1 MKILNKY
8 TYLFIGVLL
17 TSVLVVFSIVPR
29 FETQEF
35 DPQRVEDI
43 SQGVTT
49 TTPSVSEMIDGNTKN
64 QTTTTVPE
72 INESEQSK
80 IEQLLVNNVATAK
93 IANYKSY
100 LLIGSDERSQDSSS
114 SRGFVGGQRSDV
126 IIVGLIDE
134 ISNNHYLLSIPRD
147 ILIVNSC
154 TDNLERINASFTS
167 NECGNS
173 AENLAAAVSGI
184 TGITIEHF
192 ASFNFEGFENIIDS
206 FDGIE
211 ICVDETQR
219 EGYSFELQKGCQV
232 VNGSTALNWVVSR
245 NTEVLVGE
253 KVLDDNGDDA
263 SEWVKMSGVSDL
275 SRNER
280 QQYVVLQLLK
290 RVDDFDSLS
299 ELNKFI
305 NTLEDSFII
314 DENLT
319 LNNAINTLWNFRG
332 TNFNNIKKLSIPTS
346 PYELQD
352 GRQVLIISKNFSQH
366 ASENSLINP

>member
-1 MKILNKY
+1 MKIFNKY

-17 TSVLVVFSIVPR
+17 TSVLVVLTIIPR

-49 TTPSVSEMIDGNTKN
+49 TTSSTSETSDVNTGN
-64 QTTTTVPE
+64 QTTSTLPE
-72 INESEQSK
+72 INESEQSE
-80 IEQLLVNNVATAK
+80 IEKLLINNVATTK

-114 SRGFVGGQRSDV
+114 IGYTSGQRSDV

-147 ILIVNSC
+147 ILIINSC
-154 TDNLERINASFTS
+154 TNNLERINASFTN

-173 AENLAAAVSGI
+173 AENLAAAVNGI

-253 KVLDDNGDDA
+253 KILDDNGDDA
-263 SEWVKMSGVSDL
+263 SEWVKMNGVSDL

-280 QQYVVLQLLK
+280 QQYVVLQLLQ

-305 NTLEDSFII
+305 NTLEDSFVI

-319 LNNAINTLWNFRG
+319 LNSAINTLWNFRG
-332 TNFNNIKKLSIPTS
+332 TDFNNINKLSIPTS
-346 PYELQD
+346 PYELKD
-352 GRQVLIISKNFSQH
+352 GRQVLIISRNFSQY

>member
-17 TSVLVVFSIVPR
+17 TSAIVVLTIIPR

-35 DPQRVEDI
+35 NPQRVEDI
-43 SQGVTT
+43 SQGLTT
-49 TTPSVSEMIDGNTKN
+49 TTSSASETLDSITEN
-64 QTTTTVPE
+64 QTTSTLPE
-72 INESEQSK
+72 INESEQSE
-80 IEQLLVNNVATAK
+80 IEKLLVNNAATAK

-114 SRGFVGGQRSDV
+114 SRGFVDGQRSDV

-147 ILIVNSC
+147 ILVINSC
-154 TDNLERINASFTS
+154 TNNLERINASFTN

-173 AENLAAAVSGI
+173 AENLAAAVKGI

-352 GRQVLIISKNFSQH
+352 GRQVLIISKNFSQY